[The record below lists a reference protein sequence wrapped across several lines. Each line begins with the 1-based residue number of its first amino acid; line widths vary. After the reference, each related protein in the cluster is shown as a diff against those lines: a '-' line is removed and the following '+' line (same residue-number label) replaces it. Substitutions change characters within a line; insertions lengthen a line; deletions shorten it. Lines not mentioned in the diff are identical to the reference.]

1 MDEKNSIRL
10 NKYISDSG
18 FCSRR
23 EADQYIENRLVLI
36 NNNVAKMGQHV
47 KPNDVV
53 TIKGIEIEPRDKAH
67 AVYIML
73 NKPVG
78 ITCTTDSSDP
88 DNIVDFLSFGERI
101 FPIGRLDKDS
111 QGLILLTSDGDIVNK
126 ILRAGNNHEKEYIVT
141 VNKPIS
147 DDFCERMSKG
157 VPILNQVTKKC
168 KVEKVSTNVFKIT
181 LIQGLNRQIRR
192 MCEYFGFTVTK
203 LERVRIMNLNLN
215 VPVGQFRE
223 LTSDELLKLHQ
234 LTSDSDKHSNTK
246 AANKPKNKV
255 VKKSSDLSP
264 NFKDNKGRTIQK
276 KSTNKSKST
285 SQARIGKSKAPT
297 TSKGGKFTKK
307 R

>member
-1 MDEKNSIRL
+1 MDDTNGIRL

-23 EADQYIENRLVLI
+23 EADQYIEKRLVHI
-36 NNNVAKMGQHV
+36 NGRVAKVGQHV
-47 KPNDVV
+47 KKGDVV
-53 TIKGIEIEPRDKAH
+53 LVKDVEIEPREKEH
-67 AVYIML
+67 AAYIML

-78 ITCTTDSSDP
+78 ITCTTDSTDP

-141 VNKPIS
+141 VNKPIT
-147 DDFCERMSKG
+147 DEFCDRMSKG

-168 KVEKVSTNVFKIT
+168 KIEKVSTNVFKIT

-192 MCEYFGFTVTK
+192 MCEYFGYSVKK
-203 LERVRIMNLNLN
+203 LERVRIMNLTLN
-215 VPVGQFRE
+215 VPVGQFRDLTPEE
-223 LTSDELLKLHQ
+223 LAEINR
-234 LTSDSDKHSNTK
+234 LTKDSDNQTD
-246 AANKPKNKV
+246 NKPKKQQKKKV
-255 VKKSSDLSP
+255 SKSADFSP
-264 NFKDNKGRTIQK
+264 NFKDDKGKSTQK
-276 KSTNKSKST
+276 KSTNKPKST
-285 SQARIGKSKAPT
+285 SQARVGKSKAPT
-297 TSKGGKFTKK
+297 TSKGGKFGKK